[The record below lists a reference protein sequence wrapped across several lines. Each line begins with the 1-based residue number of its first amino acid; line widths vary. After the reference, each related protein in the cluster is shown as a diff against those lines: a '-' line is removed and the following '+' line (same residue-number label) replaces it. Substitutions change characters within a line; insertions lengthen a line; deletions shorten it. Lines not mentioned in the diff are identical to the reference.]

1 VPSGTKADDVV
12 EDAERRN
19 SVRRALDERMVEA
32 VMVLSFR
39 RLPRRV
45 SLAGIVPSMMKYV
58 APAVRLPARNSSAA
72 ITEKI
77 HIHK

>member
-1 VPSGTKADDVV
+1 VACNGFRREDDDAPSGTKADDVV

-19 SVRRALDERMVEA
+19 SVTRALDERMVEA

-45 SLAGIVPSMMKYV
+45 SFAGIVPSMMK
-58 APAVRLPARNSSAA
+58 
-72 ITEKI
+72 
-77 HIHK
+77 